1 MIGLI
6 AAMLIP
12 ATVGAAVYGIDRC
25 VIVASV
31 YGVGADI
38 SYLILVYGGVI

>member
-1 MIGLI
+1 MLGLI

-12 ATVGAAVYGIDRC
+12 AAVGAAVCAIDRC
-25 VIVASV
+25 VIAASV
-31 YGVGADI
+31 YGVCAEI